1 MKKNKSILIV
11 LLVVLF
17 MSIGYAILAST
28 FDLNS
33 VIGLRRQIFNIHFA
47 NPVLEGNDFTVIS
60 APTYTD
66 EKQTEIN
73 FEISLDELGSMVS
86 LNANIVNDGTI
97 AGEIEEIKLTG
108 IPENLSEYIFTR
120 TIYEWG
126 TELRVGDV
134 LDPGDIV
141 PVKII
146 IGYMMPEGDVEELPD
161 TSNPITVTTSIK
173 YVNTRKTSTSDI
185 ASLTTVT
192 DPINDLIRINQNN
205 IYSSNKIDFNR
216 SFKNGTSGLFEL
228 KKENEVPIYF
238 YRGNSTSTNNYLIT
252 NNYCWRIIRT
262 TETGGIKLIYNGYQ
276 YDGMCDTYRDT
287 YTYSYYS
294 EEDNVD
300 YSESLINQMFMDC
313 SSDGGGGGG
322 SVARGNRAA
331 TIEPEGSI
339 CDLSSNEL
347 IEDYT
352 YCNNYRFYKDDI
364 TDLTCDEGRG
374 MNVANGKLY
383 RPIALIDVPEANLCG
398 YNVYEPS
405 NSWLSVEDSWQNY
418 WTMTGSVNYKTKA
431 LGLIGYDTTSSLP
444 NINQLKVYPVITLK
458 STVKISGEG
467 TPSNPYIVEGLEPDS
482 SSSGGGGGPK

>member
-17 MSIGYAILAST
+17 MSIGYAVLASA

-73 FEISLDELGSMVS
+73 FEISLDKLGSTVS

-97 AGEIEEIKLTG
+97 AGEIEEIKLNG

-134 LDPGDIV
+134 LEPGDMV

-146 IGYMMPEGDVEELPD
+146 IGYMMPEGFIEELPD

-173 YVNTRKTSTSDI
+173 YVNTRKTGTSDI

-205 IYSSNKIDFNR
+205 IYSSNKIDFTK
-216 SFKNGTSGLFEL
+216 SFKQGTSGLFEL

-252 NNYCWRIIRT
+252 NDYCWRIIRT

-276 YDGMCDTYRDT
+276 YEGMCDTYRDT
-287 YTYSYYS
+287 YEYSFYS
-294 EEDNVD
+294 EEDNID
-300 YSESLINQMFMDC
+300 YSESLINQSFMDC
-313 SSDGGGGGG
+313 SSGGGGG
-322 SVARGNRAA
+322 SMVRGNRTVASGS
-331 TIEPEGSI
+331 ESSI
-339 CDLSSNEL
+339 CDLSRNEL

-364 TDLTCDEGRG
+364 TDLTCDDGRG

-383 RPIALIDVPEANLCG
+383 RSIALIDVPEANLCG
-398 YNVYEPS
+398 YNIYEPS

-444 NINQLKVYPVITLK
+444 NINQLKVFPVITLK
-458 STVKISGEG
+458 STVKLSGEG
-467 TPSNPYIVEGLEPDS
+467 TPSNPYIVEGLEPGS
-482 SSSGGGGGPK
+482 SSSGGGGGIK

>member
-1 MKKNKSILIV
+1 
-11 LLVVLF
+11 
-17 MSIGYAILAST
+17 
-28 FDLNS
+28 
-33 VIGLRRQIFNIHFA
+33 
-47 NPVLEGNDFTVIS
+47 
-60 APTYTD
+60 
-66 EKQTEIN
+66 
-73 FEISLDELGSMVS
+73 
-86 LNANIVNDGTI
+86 
-97 AGEIEEIKLTG
+97 
-108 IPENLSEYIFTR
+108 
-120 TIYEWG
+120 
-126 TELRVGDV
+126 
-134 LDPGDIV
+134 
-141 PVKII
+141 
-146 IGYMMPEGDVEELPD
+146 
-161 TSNPITVTTSIK
+161 
-173 YVNTRKTSTSDI
+173 
-185 ASLTTVT
+185 
-192 DPINDLIRINQNN
+192 
-205 IYSSNKIDFNR
+205 
-216 SFKNGTSGLFEL
+216 
-228 KKENEVPIYF
+228 
-238 YRGNSTSTNNYLIT
+238 
-252 NNYCWRIIRT
+252 
-262 TETGGIKLIYNGYQ
+262 
-276 YDGMCDTYRDT
+276 MCDTYRDT

>member
-17 MSIGYAILAST
+17 MSIGYAVLASA

-33 VIGLRRQIFNIHFA
+33 VIGLRRQIFNIHFE
-47 NPVLEGNDFTVIS
+47 NPVLDGNDFTVIS
-60 APTYTD
+60 EPTYTD

-73 FEISLDELGSMVS
+73 FEISLDKLGSMVS

-97 AGEIEEIKLTG
+97 AGEIEEIKLNG

-126 TELRVGDV
+126 TELSVGDV
-134 LDPGDIV
+134 LDPGDMV

-146 IGYMMPEGDVEELPD
+146 IGYMMPEGNVEELPD

-173 YVNTRKTSTSDI
+173 YVNTRKTGTSEI

-205 IYSSNKIDFNR
+205 IYSSKKIDFTK

-262 TETGGIKLIYNGYQ
+262 TETGGIKLIFNGYQ
-276 YDGMCDTYRDT
+276 YNGMCDTYKEA
-287 YTYSYYS
+287 YEYSYYS

-313 SSDGGGGGG
+313 SSGGGGGT
-322 SVARGNRAA
+322 VMFRGIRSASSSSD
-331 TIEPEGSI
+331 GGI

-364 TDLTCDEGRG
+364 TDLTCDDGRG

-383 RPIALIDVPEANLCG
+383 SPIALIDVPEANLCG
-398 YNVYEPS
+398 YNVYETS
-405 NSWLSVEDSWQNY
+405 NSWLSVEYPWQNY
-418 WTMTGSVNYKTKA
+418 WTMTGSVNYKSKA
-431 LGLIGYDTTSSLP
+431 LGIIGYDETSSLP
-444 NINQLKVYPVITLK
+444 NIDWLKVYPVITLK
-458 STVKISGEG
+458 STVKLSGEG
-467 TPSNPYIVEGLEPDS
+467 TPSNPYIVEGLEPDY
-482 SSSGGGGGPK
+482 SSSGGAPK